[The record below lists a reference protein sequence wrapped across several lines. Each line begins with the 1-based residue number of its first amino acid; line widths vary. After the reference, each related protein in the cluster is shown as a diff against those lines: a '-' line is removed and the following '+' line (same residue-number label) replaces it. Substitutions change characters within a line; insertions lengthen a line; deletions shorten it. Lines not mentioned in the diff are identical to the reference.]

1 MPERLSSQSILP
13 NSLVNWEK
21 LEVQPSLMLKKRNN
35 FPSFFPE
42 LGKTE
47 KKFICEL
54 GKTWKCSLKLTF
66 KSPNFESMD
75 EL

>member
-1 MPERLSSQSILP
+1 
-13 NSLVNWEK
+13 
-21 LEVQPSLMLKKRNN
+21 MLKKRNN

-47 KKFICEL
+47 KFIAKSLGEL
-54 GKTWKCSLKLTF
+54 GKTWKYSLRLILRN
-66 KSPNFESMD
+66 PNLESMN